1 MPSCFDSST
10 SERPIDFKPRKCN
23 YVYVT
28 QGLRKPVLNVNLE
41 LVRYEYWATK
51 ETTFQL
57 EDFGLIVSTYSDS
70 VDSLLIIHN
79 TYYFNFID
87 NLDTPLSHLELQLEK
102 SYRDIHKSSSNGSS
116 TSSIAYDA
124 PPIEIEYRT
133 TGVRSITV
141 SAVDVS
147 LFGIEAGQPLN
158 QHLVIAQY
166 DPDFIASY
174 ESESLLYGFTD
185 IAKPATLD
193 GWMAL
198 LPLAQ
203 PIMNLRFSHAP
214 NELPVTTAFRVV
226 LVTED
231 DVELTYTTVEITIT
245 Q

>member
-1 MPSCFDSST
+1 MS
-10 SERPIDFKPRKCN
+10 RYPI
-23 YVYVT
+23 
-28 QGLRKPVLNVNLE
+28 LNPNKEVI
-41 LVRYEYWATK
+41 RYEYW
-51 ETTFQL
+51 TTGDTVVKL
-57 EDFGLIVSTYSDS
+57 EDFGLSISTYNDS
-70 VDSLLIIHN
+70 IDSMQVVN
-79 TYYFNFID
+79 GGYFNIFEGFDEPI
-87 NLDTPLSHLELQLEK
+87 PHLELQLER
-102 SYRDIHKSSSNGSS
+102 SYRGIGKNSSRGVSSSGY
-116 TSSIAYDA
+116 AYDA
-124 PPIEIEYRT
+124 PPIMIEYRT